1 LPHPVVRANP
11 KVDKKTEMTALPLYK
26 QKVVEEIRLIS
37 KLARLKSLQRADFN
51 PFMLYSEDIAVDL
64 LTDSGTGALSQE
76 QRVAEEK
83 GDETYC
89 GSKSWRSL
97 ERSAQRVLGFP
108 YVIPVHQGRGAEH
121 VVDFVLVKKGSLVP
135 GNAHFDTT
143 KANIEVMGGKPVDC
157 TISEAYD
164 PSSGFQFKG
173 NIDLARL
180 EKILKK
186 SGKKIPY
193 VLSTITC
200 NQVGG
205 QPVSMEN
212 LKKSSALCK
221 KYGIRF
227 FLDVARFAE
236 NAYFI
241 KKREK
246 GFTKKSIKSI
256 IDEMMLCADGAL
268 MSAKKDALNQS
279 GGLILLRDKKLFE
292 TLQPYGALFAGG
304 IQYGAMSGKAMESL
318 TIGLKEGIKERYL
331 EYRIAQVE
339 HMGNKLRET
348 GVPIV
353 LPIGGHAVFVNA
365 GEWLPHIRWG
375 LFPGHSLACALYL
388 EGGVRGV
395 EIGSLLENRDPKT
408 HENRRAKWELLRL
421 AIPHRLY
428 TQEHLD
434 YVANV
439 FEKLSWKLPS
449 VRGVEF
455 VRETYPMRHF
465 TSKFKLAKAD

>member
-1 LPHPVVRANP
+1 
-11 KVDKKTEMTALPLYK
+11 MTTLPLYK

-37 KLARLKSLQRADFN
+37 RSERLKSLKRADFN
-51 PFMLYSEDIAVDL
+51 PFLLHSEDIAVDL

-76 QRVAEEK
+76 QRAAEEK

-89 GSKSWRSL
+89 GSKSWRAL
-97 ERSAQRVLGFP
+97 EHSAQNVLGFP

-164 PSSGFQFKG
+164 PSSGFPFKG
-173 NIDLARL
+173 NIDLPRL

-186 SGKKIPY
+186 SASKIPY

-212 LKKSSALCK
+212 LKESSALCK

-227 FLDVARFAE
+227 FLDIARFAE

-246 GFTKKSIKSI
+246 DFGKRSIESI
-256 IDEMMLCADGAL
+256 VDEMMSYADGAL
-268 MSAKKDALNQS
+268 MSAKKNALNQS
-279 GGLILLRDKKLFE
+279 GGLILLRDQKLFE
-292 TLQPYGALFAGG
+292 TLQPYGALLAGG
-304 IQYGAMSGKAMESL
+304 IQYGAMSGKAMASL
-318 TIGLKEGIKERYL
+318 AVGLKEGIKERYL
-331 EYRIAQVE
+331 KYRVAQVE
-339 HMGNKLRET
+339 YLGEKLREI

-365 GEWLPHIRWG
+365 GELLPQIRWN

-388 EGGVRGV
+388 EGGVRAV

-408 HENRRAKWELLRL
+408 RENRRAKWELLRL

-428 TQEHLD
+428 GKEHLD
-434 YVANV
+434 YVTDV
-439 FEKLSWKLPS
+439 FKNLSEKLTS

-465 TSKFKLAKAD
+465 TSKFRLTKS